1 MKRDTA
7 PVRAPSAAS
16 LRRALRGKIRPGH
29 SESLAWF
36 FKTGPGEY
44 GEGDRFLGICVPD
57 IRSVARG
64 GESLP
69 AAEVL
74 KLLHSPWHEERV
86 LALLILVRQF
96 ELGNGHVRKEIFD
109 LYLRETAWINNWDL
123 VDLSAHQIVGGW
135 LLARPRTVLRRLA
148 RSESLWERR
157 IAVVAT
163 YAFIRTGDL
172 ADTFDLSERLLGDP
186 HDLMHKACGWMLRE
200 AGKRDVAALES
211 FLDRYAP
218 AMPRTM
224 LRYAIEKFPE
234 ARRKAILRESR
245 SPLPL
250 KASARAARRSS

>member
-1 MKRDTA
+1 MTRDPTA
-7 PVRAPSAAS
+7 ARPPSATA
-16 LRRALRGKIRPGH
+16 LRRLLREKVRPGH

-44 GEGDRFLGICVPD
+44 GEGDRFLGICIPD

-96 ELGNGHVRKEIFD
+96 ERGDERARKAIFD
-109 LYLRETAWINNWDL
+109 LYLRETVWINNWDL
-123 VDLSAHQIVGGW
+123 VDLSAYRITGAW
-135 LLARPRTVLRRLA
+135 LLGRPRTVLRRLA
-148 RSESLWERR
+148 RSQNLWERR
-157 IAVVAT
+157 IAIVAT

-172 ADTFDLSERLLGDP
+172 ADTFDLAERLLGDP

-200 AGKRDVAALES
+200 AGKRDVAALER
-211 FLDRYAP
+211 FLDRHAR

-245 SPLPL
+245 
-250 KASARAARRSS
+250 K